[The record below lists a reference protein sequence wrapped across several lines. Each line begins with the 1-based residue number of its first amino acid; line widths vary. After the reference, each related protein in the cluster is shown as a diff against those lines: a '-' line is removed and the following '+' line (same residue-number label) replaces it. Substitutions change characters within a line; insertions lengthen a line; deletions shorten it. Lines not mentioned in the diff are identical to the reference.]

1 MRIGLV
7 LSGGGG
13 KGAYELGVWLALE
26 KLGLTPYIKVFSGTS
41 IGGIN
46 AALFAQGDLDAAFG
60 MWQEVTIDKLIPV
73 SKLKLLRKGIGV
85 AIGGKV
91 IQINKKY
98 LNQKLMEGSVSKAGA
113 IEIINKYVDLDK
125 VKKNE
130 HVCYVACTEVPQLEA
145 KYFRVTDYPVDLG
158 KEMIIASACLPHI
171 YECAEVLGKKY
182 VDGGIVD
189 NTPIKPVYK
198 EECDVIIVVSLSR
211 STCINRKVYSKVPII
226 EIIPRQVIGNTLT
239 GTLNLEYEAK
249 KLRIKQGYYD
259 TIDQIEPIMKLTHLL
274 PIDKVTTSK
283 KSELAREIEQDREN
297 I

>member
-1 MRIGLV
+1 MKIGLV

-26 KLGLTPYIKVFSGTS
+26 KLGLTPYIKVFAGTS
-41 IGGIN
+41 IGAIN

-60 MWQEVTIDKLIPV
+60 MWQEVTIDKLIPI
-73 SKLKLLRKGIGV
+73 SKLKLLQKGIGV

-125 VKKNE
+125 VKSNE
-130 HVCYVACTEVPQLEA
+130 HICYAACTQVPELEA
-145 KYFRVTDYPVDLG
+145 RYFRITDYPTNLG

-171 YECAEVLGKKY
+171 YDCAEVLGRKF

-198 EECDVIIVVSLSR
+198 EGCDVIIVVSLSR
-211 STCINRKVYSKVPII
+211 STCVNRRLYSNLPII
-226 EIIPRQVIGNTLT
+226 EIIPRQMIGNTIT
-239 GTLNLEYEAK
+239 GTLNLDYEAK

-259 TIDQIEPIMKLTHLL
+259 TIDQIEPVMKLTQLL
-274 PIDKVTTSK
+274 PPGEAIISK
-283 KSELAREIEQDREN
+283 KSEFATEIEEGRED